1 MAYEWN
7 IQAISEQDREA
18 VSALAAELRV
28 SNLSAL
34 LLYHRGIRS
43 REEAS
48 RFVHPSLQMLHDPF
62 LMRDMDKAVDRLIRA
77 IDSHEKILVYGDY
90 DVDGTTAVALMY
102 TFLKTQT
109 DNLDFYIPDRYTEG
123 YGISFK
129 GIDYAEQQGCSLIIA
144 LDCGIKSIDKVEYA
158 KVKSIDF
165 IICDHHTPAE
175 QIPQAV
181 AVLDI
186 KRQDC
191 TYPFKD
197 LSGCGVGFKLVQA
210 YIKKRDLDD
219 TLWHQL
225 LAFTAMSVASDVVT
239 VVDENRVLE
248 YFGLQQINRSP
259 SAGLRAIME
268 VSGMSGKTVTMDD
281 LLFKVG
287 PRINACGRLYTGK
300 EAVLLLITDDP
311 VFALEQAQNINQ
323 YNTERRDFDTLTTEE
338 ALAMLRED
346 PDNDSKHTTVV
357 YSPSW
362 HKGVVGIAASRLT
375 ETYYRPTIV
384 LTDGGDGI
392 ISGSAR
398 SAGGFDIYTAI
409 DSCRE
414 LLTNFGG
421 HRFAAGLSLRIED
434 LPRFKERFEA
444 YVAAHITPEQQIRH
458 LDIEAEI
465 HFEDIT
471 PQFFNI
477 LRHMEPFGPAN
488 LKPVFVTRQVINNRY
503 TKRVGKNAEHLKLD
517 VTDRT
522 AAISGIAFGMGDWAE
537 YLQNGHA
544 ADICYELD
552 ENTFNGTTSIQMMVE
567 DIKVEGGK

>member
-1 MAYEWN
+1 
-7 IQAISEQDREA
+7 
-18 VSALAAELRV
+18 
-28 SNLSAL
+28 
-34 LLYHRGIRS
+34 
-43 REEAS
+43 
-48 RFVHPSLQMLHDPF
+48 
-62 LMRDMDKAVDRLIRA
+62 
-77 IDSHEKILVYGDY
+77 
-90 DVDGTTAVALMY
+90 
-102 TFLKTQT
+102 
-109 DNLDFYIPDRYTEG
+109 
-123 YGISFK
+123 
-129 GIDYAEQQGCSLIIA
+129 
-144 LDCGIKSIDKVEYA
+144 
-158 KVKSIDF
+158 
-165 IICDHHTPAE
+165 
-175 QIPQAV
+175 
-181 AVLDI
+181 
-186 KRQDC
+186 
-191 TYPFKD
+191 
-197 LSGCGVGFKLVQA
+197 
-210 YIKKRDLDD
+210 
-219 TLWHQL
+219 
-225 LAFTAMSVASDVVT
+225 MSVASDVVT

-421 HRFAAGLSLRIED
+421 HRFAAGLSMRIED

>member
-1 MAYEWN
+1 MDYKWN
-7 IQAISEQDREA
+7 IQAINEQDREA

-62 LMRDMDKAVDRLIRA
+62 LMRDMDKAVERLIRA

-144 LDCGIKSIDKVEYA
+144 LDCGIKSMDKVEYA

-191 TYPFKD
+191 SYPFKD

-210 YIKKRDLDD
+210 YIKKRNLDD

-225 LAFTAMSVASDVVT
+225 LPFTAMSIASDVVT

-268 VSGMSGKTVTMDD
+268 VAGMSGKTVTMDD
-281 LLFKVG
+281 LLFKIG

-323 YNTERRDFDTLTTEE
+323 YNTERRDFDTQTTEE

-421 HRFAAGLSLRIED
+421 HRFAAGLSMRIED

-444 YVAAHITPEQQIRH
+444 FVAAHITPEQQIKH

-465 HFEDIT
+465 QFEDIT

-477 LRHMEPFGPAN
+477 LRHLEPFGPAN
-488 LKPVFVTRQVINNRY
+488 PKPVFVTRQVINNRY

-567 DIKVEGGK
+567 DIKVER

>member
-225 LAFTAMSVASDVVT
+225 LSFTAMSVASDVVT

-281 LLFKVG
+281 LLFKIG

-421 HRFAAGLSLRIED
+421 HRFAAGLSMRIED

-488 LKPVFVTRQVINNRY
+488 PKPVFVTRQVINNRY

-567 DIKVEGGK
+567 DIKVER